1 MTTQRRATVGAPT
14 LRLAYLTGL
23 LLLAIAIVGAGIGVG
38 AQLVVRAEEPTAA
51 NGLIAFDAEGDI
63 WLANADG
70 SDVRRITA
78 DPAEERG
85 PIWSRDGS
93 RLAFMVDRG
102 DGRTDLVT
110 TDAEGGDRILVA
122 ASVAV
127 PSLQHQSWSP
137 DGLRL
142 TYSAMVEGGRNN
154 IFVAEAD
161 GSGPVQVGDPTLTA
175 KEPAW
180 SPDGRSIAF
189 HGGTS
194 SVEPTDPSG
203 PAKRGVYVM
212 DADGSNIRLVSQ
224 VVGSGGFAFSMPLW
238 SPDGSRI
245 VTYVGSENSH
255 DIWVFDAD
263 GGEER
268 NVSNSVGDDS
278 WPTWAPD
285 GERIAFDHFETRA
298 RVALVDA
305 EGSQPFV
312 LEDPRIT
319 NWEPVWS
326 PDGTRFVVH
335 LGPRHTRWS
344 SRPPRPDRCHGR
356 PYARERDAALT
367 RSRAGRAQPAR
378 VLPSALTVSSDHS
391 QRYVPGRT
399 RYPSRVSGPHD
410 AVPRPRCAASRWT
423 IVSARGTRSSACV
436 ASSRSAARWC
446 VAETC
451 IGRPIVRRTPE
462 PDTSRSSSQRTS
474 DRPPAS
480 WGRMYGVK
488 RSLTLDRQRPT
499 SPARLRS
506 G

>member
-1 MTTQRRATVGAPT
+1 MNDVRDIERLLADWMTATAPSHAPREAVDEAIATTNPRRPRPTWLALMRTPPMTTQRRATVGAPT

-335 LGPRHTRWS
+335 LGPQPGEDLGIVDPGGEAHTVVIPATAPGQVSWQ
-344 SRPPRPDRCHGR
+344 
-356 PYARERDAALT
+356 AI
-367 RSRAGRAQPAR
+367 RS
-378 VLPSALTVSSDHS
+378 
-391 QRYVPGRT
+391 
-399 RYPSRVSGPHD
+399 
-410 AVPRPRCAASRWT
+410 
-423 IVSARGTRSSACV
+423 
-436 ASSRSAARWC
+436 
-446 VAETC
+446 
-451 IGRPIVRRTPE
+451 
-462 PDTSRSSSQRTS
+462 
-474 DRPPAS
+474 
-480 WGRMYGVK
+480 
-488 RSLTLDRQRPT
+488 
-499 SPARLRS
+499 
-506 G
+506 